1 VTYPRIGVGFGGF
14 DLPIT
19 AITCD
24 VGDSGDFWLTAMF
37 SKTLVH
43 PPLRATSLYRI
54 FAGESITNQDIV
66 LLPSGLESAANHA
79 PAFLLACART
89 PILKRPF
96 SVSQE
101 SVHWPKTK
109 FELNRCA
116 VQGN

>member
-37 SKTLVH
+37 SKTVAH
-43 PPLRATSLYRI
+43 PPLRAISLYRI
-54 FAGESITNQDIV
+54 FVGESIANQFIV
-66 LLPSGLESAANHA
+66 LLFLVLESGRKHA
-79 PAFLLACART
+79 PDYLLISAQT

-96 SVSQE
+96 SDSQE
-101 SVHWPKTK
+101 SVPWPKA
-109 FELNRCA
+109 NSS
-116 VQGN
+116 